1 MKQVLK
7 LTLWILLLPMAMQAQ
22 DRTSIDKIEAIA
34 QNLYLKENY
43 KKCVEVLQK
52 QKDLVVKYLT
62 EKDTAYFANL
72 RFQAR
77 CYYRMK
83 DYDMARN
90 IAKEA
95 LDNWEQNHSTEERSY
110 ILMLDNYAT
119 YLGNGDNPDYELAL
133 KYGKDAMERY
143 EKLQK
148 NDFDLA
154 VIALHL
160 AENSY
165 YAEKFADA
173 VKYEIRGIQYFK
185 TMFGEHSDEYVGELE
200 YLAKYYDSNGQGKKA
215 QEARDLLQK
224 LWKEKK
230 DGIEDLPP
238 LIEFKTTE
246 ECKAHQD
253 DTMKMIDYYLS
264 HLLSAKQMADASG
277 YIMRWSSVTDLV
289 TINIG
294 EEESTLFNEKY
305 YPYAVAYIAACCEY
319 AIAKE
324 SADFTKD
331 LFSHGIKRMLNFYLG
346 GNKELTGEVPYLEK
360 FSKVVDNKDD
370 KALESLID
378 KYYNKIMKQIEKSG
392 TPMGKS

>member
-7 LTLWILLLPMAMQAQ
+7 LTLWLLLLPMAMQAQ

-200 YLAKYYDSNGQGKKA
+200 YLAKY
-215 QEARDLLQK
+215 
-224 LWKEKK
+224 
-230 DGIEDLPP
+230 
-238 LIEFKTTE
+238 
-246 ECKAHQD
+246 
-253 DTMKMIDYYLS
+253 
-264 HLLSAKQMADASG
+264 
-277 YIMRWSSVTDLV
+277 
-289 TINIG
+289 
-294 EEESTLFNEKY
+294 
-305 YPYAVAYIAACCEY
+305 
-319 AIAKE
+319 
-324 SADFTKD
+324 
-331 LFSHGIKRMLNFYLG
+331 
-346 GNKELTGEVPYLEK
+346 
-360 FSKVVDNKDD
+360 
-370 KALESLID
+370 
-378 KYYNKIMKQIEKSG
+378 
-392 TPMGKS
+392 